1 MVRQIGTQAGHGS
14 RLRLFAAVCVAFA
27 VGVLAAT
34 SVENARGATVSFSVD
49 VAHVMNTG
57 TANGARLGIDLDYWW
72 DDDANRAS
80 GARPL
85 ASAIASMNLKLWRYP
100 GGEKSDGYLWSVP
113 PFSAPNPQLARI
125 SSQDWPS
132 NDPTYWSPPG
142 SPGGGWTHPVLDFD
156 EFMAACQ
163 AAGCTPDVVVA
174 YDGAYKP
181 AYPGGTSLGFQQA
194 LDTAKAWVSYAK
206 LKGYRVKYWEIGN
219 ETWTNTFM
227 GSDPGRSVQ
236 AQDFV
241 VFARAMKAIDPTI
254 KVCTNAWNQTDFE
267 TLLSI
272 AHSDIDCLVV
282 HSYPA
287 WPYSGYNSYR
297 AAAGIAPQEVEA
309 AYKALQNYP
318 NDKSRIEIID
328 SEYGGSTFGINGSW
342 TQNDLGHALM
352 TAELTGR
359 LEQNPHVA
367 ASAYWTT
374 RWVHDTSTTPQD
386 EYDALDAKNNLFAQG
401 KALWIFGTN
410 TLATMVS
417 VAPQTGMVIPFATY
431 DPVTGKLKLIVINK
445 DTVTSRATV
454 TLRNYSG
461 TATSGTVNALTGTSW
476 ADLFPVYGPQPSAP
490 VANGQLTLSLSPTSI
505 TVVSIP

>member
-1 MVRQIGTQAGHGS
+1 MVSAS
-14 RLRLFAAVCVAFA
+14 RMRARLFAITCLALAVAA
-27 VGVLAAT
+27 LAAT
-34 SVENARGATVSFSVD
+34 SAQTSRQTMVAISVD
-49 VAHVMNTG
+49 VTRALNTG

-80 GARPL
+80 AARPL
-85 ASAIASMNLKLWRYP
+85 TSAIAGMNLKLWRYP

-132 NDPTYWSPPG
+132 NDPMYWSPPG
-142 SPGGGWTHPVLDFD
+142 STSGSWAHPVLDFD
-156 EFMAACQ
+156 EFMAACR
-163 AAGCTPDVVVA
+163 AAGCTADVVVA

-206 LKGYRVKYWEIGN
+206 AKGYRVKYWDIGN
-219 ETWTNTFM
+219 ETWGNTFM
-227 GSDPGRSVQ
+227 GSDPGRAVQ

-254 KVCTNAWNQTDFE
+254 KICTNARNQTDFD

-287 WPYSGYNSYR
+287 WPFKDYNDYLST
-297 AAAGIAPQEVEA
+297 AALLTREVES

-318 NDKSRIEIID
+318 NDKGRIQILAN
-328 SEYGGSTFGINGSW
+328 EYGGSTFGVAGSW

-359 LEQNPHVA
+359 LTQNSRVA

-386 EYDALDAKNNLFAQG
+386 EYDALDAQNNLFAQG
-401 KALWIFGTN
+401 KALSIFGNN
-410 TLATMVS
+410 TLSKMVS
-417 VAPQTGMVIPFATY
+417 ASPQTGRVIPFASY
-431 DPVTGKLKLIVINK
+431 DSATTRLKLIIINK
-445 DTVTSRATV
+445 DTIASSATV
-454 TLRNYSG
+454 TLQNYTGS
-461 TATSGTVNALTGTSW
+461 ATSATVNALTGTSW
-476 ADLFPVYGPQPSAP
+476 ADLFPIYGPQPS
-490 VANGQLTLSLSPTSI
+490 VSIANGQLTLNLSPTSI